1 MGLYC
6 PLMRE
11 WTPEETDKLKMAVQG
26 SKIGRKIDWRA
37 VGQIMQRKER

>member
-1 MGLYC
+1 
-6 PLMRE
+6 MRD

-26 SKIGRKIDWRA
+26 NKIGRKIDWRA